1 MVFVQ
6 THTSEQVVTYRKGA
20 VKKPVQ
26 VKINL
31 SSETC
36 KQMQI
41 RGIRKVSA
49 ADCTRCQHALLS
61 LRGNPVL
68 GLGSQFHRKRLWER
82 IPTAVRA
89 PAAALRPAVLKIATG
104 HQHYISKEWLYCG
117 WTNQGC
123 GT

>member
-49 ADCTRCQHALLS
+49 ADCTRCQHVLLHLGAILCWVWEAS
-61 LRGNPVL
+61 STGRGYGREYQQL
-68 GLGSQFHRKRLWER
+68 SELL
-82 IPTAVRA
+82 
-89 PAAALRPAVLKIATG
+89 L
-104 HQHYISKEWLYCG
+104 QH
-117 WTNQGC
+117 
-123 GT
+123 